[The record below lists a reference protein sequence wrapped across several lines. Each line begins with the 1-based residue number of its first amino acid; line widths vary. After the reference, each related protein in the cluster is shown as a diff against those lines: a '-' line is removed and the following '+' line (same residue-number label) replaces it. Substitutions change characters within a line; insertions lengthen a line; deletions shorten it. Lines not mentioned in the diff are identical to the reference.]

1 MTDDWSEPTGEHEPF
16 ADIPTQEYI
25 PDDPE
30 ALPRVVDLEGV
41 SERDVRIVDVN
52 QAFVRM
58 FGYRRD
64 YVIGLGGNPF
74 EYWWTFVPA
83 SLALILFGVGWNLVG
98 DGLNGVL
105 NPYER

>member
-41 SERDVRIVDVN
+41 SERDVRIVDAFFQELALDASEDPSPPGVDE
-52 QAFVRM
+52 QAEVDGIEAFVARM
-58 FGYRRD
+58 
-64 YVIGLGGNPF
+64 
-74 EYWWTFVPA
+74 TTT
-83 SLALILFGVGWNLVG
+83 
-98 DGLNGVL
+98 
-105 NPYER
+105 